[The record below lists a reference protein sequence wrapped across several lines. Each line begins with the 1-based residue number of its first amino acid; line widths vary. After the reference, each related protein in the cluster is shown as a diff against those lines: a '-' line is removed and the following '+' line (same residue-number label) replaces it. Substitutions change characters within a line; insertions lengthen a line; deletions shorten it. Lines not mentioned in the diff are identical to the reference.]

1 MKNINKNILFSKS
14 DTSFENKSNDEVPES
29 IFRQELITWA
39 YTKNGVNRT
48 TLIRNFSKERHIDSF
63 ISEPIIFGKDLK

>member
-29 IFRQELITWA
+29 IFRQELITWS

>member
-14 DTSFENKSNDEVPES
+14 DTSSENKSNDEVPES
-29 IFRQELITWA
+29 IFRQELITWS